1 MRNARF
7 FDILPIETLNQC
19 TMFLSNLL
27 RRIREKNERKDI
39 LRTLIESLRIDEN
52 QRFLYLESLELLDD
66 DGLATFYARLVT
78 FVDEKECGN
87 IISE

>member
-7 FDILPIETLNQC
+7 FDILPIETLNQF

-66 DGLATFYARLVT
+66 DGLAAFYARLVT